1 MTNIDSI
8 NEQTSS
14 SFLTKKRKLYTHIT
28 WDLEEEYLFFE
39 LHLIYGNKWKKYKTF
54 LPNK

>member
-1 MTNIDSI
+1 MTNINSI

-14 SFLTKKRKLYTHIT
+14 FLSNKRKLYTNIT
-28 WDLEEEYLFFE
+28 WNLEEEYLFFE
-39 LHLIYGNKWKKYKTF
+39 LHLIYGNKWKKYKSF

>member
-14 SFLTKKRKLYTHIT
+14 FLSKKRKLYTHLT
-28 WDLEEEYLFFE
+28 WNLEEEYLFFE